1 MQVSHYQR
9 GPLRELNA
17 AELDAVGGAWSIGSS
32 GDGGLS
38 FELGN
43 YSGTVWGDGAAIS
56 TSRNGQWV
64 QTRYYRW

>member
-1 MQVSHYQR
+1 MQAIQNQ
-9 GPLRELNA
+9 PQQMRELSLS
-17 AELDAVGGAWSIGSS
+17 EIDAVGGAWSIGSS
-32 GDGGLS
+32 GDGGIA
-38 FELGN
+38 FEFGN